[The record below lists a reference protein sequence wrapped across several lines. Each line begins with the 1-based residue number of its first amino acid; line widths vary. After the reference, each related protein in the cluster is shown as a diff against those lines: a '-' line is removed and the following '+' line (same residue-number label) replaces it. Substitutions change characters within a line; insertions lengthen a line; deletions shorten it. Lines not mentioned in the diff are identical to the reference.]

1 MWNRYIFVK
10 ITVPADILR
19 LGICLASPRS
29 TPSVYKYTL
38 EIRARVLASFLLDT
52 EHRKDRPKRYTNQ
65 TELWLQVF
73 NSSNINYTLHH
84 LNQIN

>member
-38 EIRARVLASFLLDT
+38 EIRPGCWPPSYWILNTGKIGL
-52 EHRKDRPKRYTNQ
+52 KDIRIRQNCGYRYLTA
-65 TELWLQVF
+65 
-73 NSSNINYTLHH
+73 
-84 LNQIN
+84 QI